1 MSDESSSGLARVP
14 RALRFC
20 AVGVGLGVA
29 SMALLP
35 VLLLLAALCLLGVGL
50 FLLPAGLRVLA
61 RLADVARRETDR
73 FTDRSAPEV
82 PRTGGQ
88 RLVDLLGDPVT
99 WRDLRW
105 LPASMVAGTV
115 MGVLGL
121 GVAVTPLVALVATGF
136 WWVFPEDEPMRMLAG
151 QPVDSWG
158 SAGLLGGTTL
168 VLAVVLAVVVP
179 VAAASLL
186 GWINRVLLHPGER
199 ERLAARVDTLR
210 ATRSGAVSAH
220 DAELRRIERD
230 LHDGTQARLVSI
242 AMHLGLAER
251 RLGDDPQ
258 AVGELVAKAR
268 AGAEDAMVELREVL
282 RQMYPPILSDRG
294 LPGALASVASDCAV
308 PTELSVGE
316 LGEVPD
322 PVEAAVYFVVVEALT
337 NAAKH
342 SGASLV
348 TVAVSRQGR
357 SLRAEIRDDGAGG
370 VVEGAGTGIV
380 GMRRRVE
387 ALDGRLRIDSP
398 LGGPTTVLVD
408 CPCEW

>member
-1 MSDESSSGLARVP
+1 M

-20 AVGVGLGVA
+20 LVGLGLGAA

-61 RLADVARRETDR
+61 RLADAARRETDR
-73 FTDRSAPEV
+73 FTGRPAPEI

-105 LPASMVAGTV
+105 LPASMVAGSV
-115 MGVLGL
+115 LGVLGL
-121 GVAVTPLVALVATGF
+121 GIAMTPLVAVLATGF
-136 WWVFPEDEPMRMLAG
+136 WWVFPEDEPLRMLAG

-168 VLAVVLAVVVP
+168 VLSVVLAVVVP

-186 GWINRVLLHPGER
+186 GWTNRVLLHPSER
-199 ERLAARVDTLR
+199 ELLVARVDTLQ

-258 AVGELVAKAR
+258 AVGELIAKAR
-268 AGAEDAMVELREVL
+268 AGAEDAMVELRDVL

-294 LPGALASVASDCAV
+294 LPGALASVVADSAV
-308 PTELSVGE
+308 PAQLTVGE

-322 PVEAAVYFVVVEALT
+322 PVEAATYFVVVEALT

-348 TVAVSRQGR
+348 TVTVTREGR
-357 SLRAEIRDDGAGG
+357 WLSAEIRDDGAGG
-370 VVEGAGTGIV
+370 VVEGAGSGIV